1 MYDRACCPSSLFSSH
16 RRCVSCPGAIGG
28 NSSIN
33 VGRVVHDEEEQVS
46 NKFHEQDDSSDTTN
60 NAIEILRTDQQVVR
74 DDNILNEEVNNL
86 GSVVQSGDEDGGDA
100 TSLPSSP
107 MDADI
112 GMNDNDDNNDDK
124 SNNTV
129 NINNIKKHTS
139 PRLERRRNKHPA
151 PRPPPPPGIDYI
163 TVPYGS
169 TEHDNH
175 QHPSII
181 IDEDISTIYGGVWN
195 SGALLAGGRRL
206 KDMMG
211 VWRKVMLSTRVSAFF
226 WMRMEITISTRPRFR
241 RPPPSS
247 LWKSPICLI
256 VVCRHT
262 CYHRAV
268 L

>member
-16 RRCVSCPGAIGG
+16 RRCVSCPGAIGC

-112 GMNDNDDNNDDK
+112 GMNDNDDNNDDN
-124 SNNTV
+124 SNNNV
-129 NINNIKKHTS
+129 NMNNIKKRTS

-151 PRPPPPPGIDYI
+151 PPPPPPPGIDYI
-163 TVPYGS
+163 TIPYGT

-175 QHPSII
+175 YHHRHPSII
-181 IDEDISTIYGGVWN
+181 IDEEISTIYGGVWN

-211 VWRKVMLSTRVSAFF
+211 CLEEGYAIHSSECVFLDADGDNNIYSTSFSSSSSVFSLEISNLFDCCLSSYLL
-226 WMRMEITISTRPRFR
+226 S
-241 RPPPSS
+241 
-247 LWKSPICLI
+247 
-256 VVCRHT
+256 
-262 CYHRAV
+262 
-268 L
+268 